1 MLPGEVK
8 KQGNQLAM
16 KTLVAALTT
25 IAKDEYEQFFKMFK
39 GNDWLREVYNVGDIV
54 PFTDAFKKTIGQYYT
69 DKIDVYK
76 AQLIIQLYQ

>member
-39 GNDWLREVYNVGDIV
+39 GNDWLREVYNVGDVV
-54 PFTDAFKKTIGQYYT
+54 PFTDAFKKAIGQYYT

>member
-39 GNDWLREVYNVGDIV
+39 GNDWLREVYNVGDVV
-54 PFTDAFKKTIGQYYT
+54 PFTDAFKRRLGNIILIRLMYT
-69 DKIDVYK
+69 N

>member
-1 MLPGEVK
+1 
-8 KQGNQLAM
+8 M

-39 GNDWLREVYNVGDIV
+39 GNDWLREVYNVGDVV

>member
-25 IAKDEYEQFFKMFK
+25 IVKDEYEQFFKMFK
-39 GNDWLREVYNVGDIV
+39 GNDWLREVYNVGHVV